1 MVIVSAVD
9 QTDHAPRLIR
19 EGRTLADAFDV
30 ELHVLHV
37 LSQSDFADLE
47 QEEVRRTGQPGGKSA
62 GEEYAVNIAG
72 ELAELGELSDDEF
85 TAVGLIGDPSN
96 RIVRYADE
104 SDARYIVLGG
114 RKRSPIGKA
123 VFGSTTQSVLMN
135 TDQSVVTVMRD
146 GGD

>member
-1 MVIVSAVD
+1 MVIATAVD
-9 QTDHAPRLIR
+9 QTDHASRLIR
-19 EGRTLADAFDV
+19 EGKSLADAFDE

-37 LSQSDFADLE
+37 LSQGDFADLE

-62 GEEYAVNIAG
+62 GKEYAAGIAT
-72 ELAELGELSDDEF
+72 ELVELTEIPENEF
-85 TAVGLIGDPSN
+85 TAVGLVGDPSD
-96 RIVRYADE
+96 RIVGYAEDV
-104 SDARYIVLGG
+104 DARYVVLGG

-135 TDQSVVTVMRD
+135 TDQTVVTVMRD

>member
-1 MVIVSAVD
+1 MVIVAAVD

-19 EGRTLADAFDV
+19 EAKTLADAFDD

-62 GEEYAVNIAG
+62 GEEYAAEIAT
-72 ELAELGELSDDEF
+72 ELVELIDIPDDSF
-85 TAVGLIGDPSN
+85 TAVGLVGEPSD
-96 RIVRYADE
+96 RIVKYADDV
-104 SDARYIVLGG
+104 DARYIVLGG

-135 TDQSVVTVMRD
+135 ADQSVLTVMRD

>member
-9 QTDHAPRLIR
+9 QTDHAPRLVR
-19 EGRTLADAFDV
+19 EGRSLADAFDD

-37 LSQSDFADLE
+37 LPQSDFADLE
-47 QEEVRRTGQPGGKSA
+47 QEEVRRTGQPGGRSA
-62 GEEYAVNIAG
+62 GEEYAAGIAT
-72 ELAELGELSDDEF
+72 ELVELVGLPDDEY
-85 TAVGLIGDPSN
+85 TAVGLVGDPSD
-96 RIVRYADE
+96 RIVGYADDV
-104 SDARYIVLGG
+104 DARYVVIGG

-135 TDQSVVTVMRD
+135 SDQRVVAVMRD